1 MGKYES
7 KVILPPEEID
17 EKDAVVIDYAKIENR
32 EKFRILLL
40 RLGVAVVLV
49 ALWEILAR
57 VGVVNTYY
65 WSSPSRIWKC
75 AVTYFTEK
83 ALIIDIYTTG
93 FEALLGFIAGTV
105 VGAVIGMSFWWSK
118 TYAHVAEPYL
128 VILNALPK
136 LSLAPI
142 VIVLFGIGLYSKI
155 VVSFLMTVVTCIITV
170 FAGVK
175 SIDRSTETLLYSL
188 GATKWQV
195 FCKVVVPS
203 SMPAITSCLRLN
215 ISLSIAGAFVGE
227 YISARRGLGNIIN
240 FAASIMNNDL
250 IWVGIFI
257 MAGLSM
263 ILYGLVMAF
272 EVYLNKHWAVLRKN

>member
-17 EKDAVVIDYAKIENR
+17 EKDAVVIDYAKIEKR

-118 TYAHVAEPYL
+118 T
-128 VILNALPK
+128 
-136 LSLAPI
+136 
-142 VIVLFGIGLYSKI
+142 
-155 VVSFLMTVVTCIITV
+155 
-170 FAGVK
+170 
-175 SIDRSTETLLYSL
+175 
-188 GATKWQV
+188 
-195 FCKVVVPS
+195 
-203 SMPAITSCLRLN
+203 
-215 ISLSIAGAFVGE
+215 
-227 YISARRGLGNIIN
+227 
-240 FAASIMNNDL
+240 
-250 IWVGIFI
+250 
-257 MAGLSM
+257 
-263 ILYGLVMAF
+263 
-272 EVYLNKHWAVLRKN
+272 